1 VLAYTESGRD
11 EFFVSPMIQDAVVRN
26 LEIVGEAAKR
36 VSPSLRE
43 RAPGV
48 PWRGMAGM
56 RDSSLTTTSVLISI
70 SSGTL
75 WRLSSRQHGPGS
87 LFYLKN
93 SKTGMI

>member
-43 RAPGV
+43 RAPGMQSAKTRKRKKKTPLLV
-48 PWRGMAGM
+48 A
-56 RDSSLTTTSVLISI
+56 
-70 SSGTL
+70 
-75 WRLSSRQHGPGS
+75 SSRPT
-87 LFYLKN
+87 
-93 SKTGMI
+93 TG